1 MYVARKRR
9 MIKCDEIRMF
19 KYASMIKS
27 LAFCAATFACLSVV
41 FKNSFVIVPEVT
53 EVRPCNIVAC
63 CYGIWFGP
71 AGAWGCA
78 LGNLVGDLGGSLT
91 VLSIGGFLANFFSAY
106 FPFKIWEAMGA
117 HYGEHRLERPSMQ
130 STKWALRYLLAGL
143 ASVVACALIL
153 AITFDVTNTLS
164 AIDTFVII
172 FCNNMAATLVGMLL
186 YIIMAKMPSKVLP
199 YWRDMMRSEIAV
211 PQGEKNK

>member
-1 MYVARKRR
+1 
-9 MIKCDEIRMF
+9 MF

-27 LAFCAATFACLSVV
+27 LAFCAATFACLSVL
-41 FKNSFVIVPEVT
+41 FKNSIVIVPEVT
-53 EVRPCNIVAC
+53 EIRICNIVAV

-91 VLSIGGFLANFFSAY
+91 ILSIGGFAANFFSAY
-106 FPFKIWEAMGA
+106 IPYKIWESMGA

-130 STKWALRYLLAGL
+130 SKKWALRYLLAGL

-153 AITFDVTNTLS
+153 AITFDLGNSMS
-164 AIDTFVII
+164 AIDAFVLI
-172 FCNNMAATLVGMLL
+172 FCNNMAATLVGMIL
-186 YIIMAKMPSKVLP
+186 YVIMAKIPSKVLP
-199 YWRDMMRSEIAV
+199 YWRDMMRCE
-211 PQGEKNK
+211 PTMPERKKN